1 MWIDNLDMCNSN
13 MIKMY
18 KAQGEFEVAINFIG
32 GRQNELIRYN
42 AKMMEWLTKK
52 LSGDKTTAQP
62 QASISNS
69 LHLKLVTNMN
79 QLTSNTPSPKKR
91 ERNEI
96 CAEGSGSQK
105 LMV

>member
-18 KAQGEFEVAINFIG
+18 NAQGEFEVAINFIG

-62 QASISNS
+62 QASISNF
-69 LHLKLVTNMN
+69 
-79 QLTSNTPSPKKR
+79 TPSQVGYQYEPVNLKHSKSQKKR
-91 ERNEI
+91 
-96 CAEGSGSQK
+96 K
-105 LMV
+105 K